1 MKKSGRKVKVFQLAL
16 ALFLAMGLMF
26 AFTSSTKAATPK
38 VTGVKQTESS
48 ENEVVVSW
56 DTVFGLD
63 GYIYKRISPNPS
75 MDVCQADYAGS
86 DTITKTKF
94 SGLNAGKTYYVQ
106 IGTSSS
112 YGNYSTPPA
121 DTVWSDAVE
130 VVTSPVGVDNNGI
143 TFDSATETSIS
154 VSWKAVEGATS
165 YRLLFYDDKRDNGI
179 TVVSD
184 GTSAT
189 GTGLKNNTKYTVE
202 IYARKSNS
210 SNTYTAE
217 VASYDYGYRSA
228 VPTLP
233 TKITGVD
240 CEYFDMSVKSGN
252 ARFEWDKNNV
262 ADGYQYEIYK
272 YNGKKALVKGDVDKY
287 SYSYVSV
294 KNSKLKTR
302 QFYKV
307 RVRAFVNKS
316 NGEKLYGAWSSY
328 DYFCRMSG
336 SDVSMKKSGSN
347 KIKTSWKKVT
357 GATSYTVY
365 LGSKSSY
372 SSNVKYK
379 KITTTKKTSY
389 TIKTKLKKENYY
401 FLRVVPNY
409 KKGKTTYAGTVNNA
423 SSRSAYAWYSK
434 AGKWYDYTY
443 SN

>member
-48 ENEVVVSW
+48 EKDVVVSW

-86 DTITKTKF
+86 DTITKTRF
-94 SGLNAGKTYYVQ
+94 SGWNEGKTYYVQ
-106 IGTSSS
+106 SGTSSS
-112 YGNYSTPPA
+112 YGNYSEPPA
-121 DTVWSDAVE
+121 DTVWSDVVE
-130 VVTSPVGVDNNGI
+130 VVTSPNGVDNNGI

-189 GTGLKNNTKYTVE
+189 GTGLKKNTKYTVE
-202 IYARKSNS
+202 IYAQKSNS

-240 CEYFDMSVKSGN
+240 CQYFDMSVKTGN

-272 YNGKKALVKGDVDKY
+272 YNGKKALTTGAVDKY
-287 SYSYVSV
+287 SYSYVNV
-294 KNSKLKTR
+294 KSGKLKTR
-302 QFYKV
+302 QIYKI

-316 NGEKLYGAWSSY
+316 NGERAYGAWSSY
-328 DYFCRMSG
+328 DYFSRMAG
-336 SDVSMKKSGSN
+336 SDVSLKKSGSN
-347 KIKTSWKKVT
+347 KIKTSWKKVA
-357 GATSYTVY
+357 GATNYTVY
-365 LGSKSSY
+365 LGTTSGSS
-372 SSNVKYK
+372 SSVKYK
-379 KITTTKKTSY
+379 KVGTTKKTSY
-389 TIKTKLKKENYY
+389 TIKTSIKKNKYY
-401 FLRVVPNY
+401 YVRVVPNY
-409 KKGKTTYAGTVNNA
+409 KKGKTTYAGTVNGT
-423 SSRSAYAWYSK
+423 SSYSAYGHINGSK
-434 AGKWYDYTY
+434 WCVH
-443 SN
+443 